1 MDLQRAYQGMDTA
14 PGELETMLDGVVQGR
29 YPSDHPMTKLH
40 RALRINLVWTVVIT
54 VGLLALLFIIPE
66 PLALGLF
73 GVLLLFCLWAI
84 VDGMRLLR
92 SFDVAVSSSN
102 SVLVEMQRQHD
113 MIRRWMR
120 VQERV
125 ALGVYPFSI
134 AGGFTWGGM
143 VGSGLDALSFLRTPA
158 VGVVLAICILVLVP
172 LCYYVTKWL
181 SKLVFGRHL
190 SSLQQRIEELRA

>member
-14 PGELETMLDGVVQGR
+14 PGELETMLDGVMHGR

-40 RALRINLVWTVVIT
+40 RALRINLIWTVVIT

-66 PLALGLF
+66 PLILALF

-84 VDGMRLLR
+84 VDGVRLLR

-143 VGSGLDALSFLRTPA
+143 AGSGLDALSFLRTPA
-158 VGVVLAICILVLVP
+158 VGVVLAISILVLVP
-172 LCYYVTKWL
+172 LCYYVTRWL

-190 SSLQQRIEELRA
+190 SALHQRIEELRS

>member
-1 MDLQRAYQGMDTA
+1 MDMQRAYQGMDTA
-14 PGELETMLDGVVQGR
+14 PGELETMLDGVVHGR

-66 PLALGLF
+66 PLVLGLF

-92 SFDVAVSSSN
+92 SFGVAVSGSN

-134 AGGFTWGGM
+134 AGGFTWGCM
-143 VGSGLDALSFLRTPA
+143 AGSGLDALSFLRTPA
-158 VGVVLAICILVLVP
+158 VGVVLASCILVLVP
-172 LCYYVTKWL
+172 LCYFVTKWL
-181 SKLVFGRHL
+181 SKLVFGMHL
-190 SSLQQRIEELRA
+190 SALQQRIEELRA

>member
-14 PGELETMLDGVVQGR
+14 PGELETMLDGVVRGR
-29 YPSDHPMTKLH
+29 YASDHPMTKLY

-66 PLALGLF
+66 PLILALF
-73 GVLLLFCLWAI
+73 CVLLLFCLWAI
-84 VDGMRLLR
+84 VDGLRLLR

-172 LCYYVTKWL
+172 LCYYVTRWL

-190 SSLQQRIEELRA
+190 SALQQRIGELRS